1 MPRWYNYFVTQLALF
16 IWKEFFLNTANPVIF
31 LVAHLVPSATS
42 GSSASSLAIMPVTGG
57 SLDPVG
63 APSVHSSLTGKVIE
77 GISIVDSCTALSESY
92 GAVDF
97 CLLGWDTARILNVL
111 QRVLPDVRR
120 LVGERVID
128 MSTFDS
134 VLKTMPGGAPFKV
147 EPPAGDLKPSG
158 ALDYVLDFYKSTLD
172 YLAASQYESGTAS
185 TGSSTALGEPA
196 NAPLIGVGGDPEY
209 VAKLVDAFGDDWVAL
224 DANDGLYDAVLVLNP
239 YIVLDDGSLKP
250 FASAFIEDF
259 DSSWDNVYKNSYVRD
274 FMERLDVD
282 VIRGLIDET
291 AWCGMLDYRIW
302 LLLQEGK
309 KVIVSNVRFHEEVS
323 VIHSRNGIS
332 VHVSSADDMELGVP
346 DVAGNVFDILVVDD
360 GSPDGL
366 KHQAKNIEYLTH

>member
-1 MPRWYNYFVTQLALF
+1 M
-16 IWKEFFLNTANPVIF
+16 NTANPVIF

-63 APSVHSSLTGKVIE
+63 APSVHSSLTGKVID
-77 GISIVDSCTALSESY
+77 GASIVDSCTALSESY

-111 QRVLPDVRR
+111 RRVLPDVRR

-172 YLAASQYESGTAS
+172 YLAASQYESGTVS
-185 TGSSTALGEPA
+185 TDSSTALGEPT
-196 NAPLIGVGGDPEY
+196 NAPLIGVGGDPEH

-239 YIVLDDGSLKP
+239 YIVLGDGSLKP
-250 FASAFIEDF
+250 FASAFVEDF
-259 DSSWDNVYKNSYVRD
+259 DSSWDNTYKNSYVRD

-309 KVIVSNVRFHEEVS
+309 KVIVSNVRFPEEVS

-332 VHVSSADDMELGVP
+332 VYVSSADDMEQGVP

-360 GSPDGL
+360 GTPDGL
-366 KHQAKNIEYLTH
+366 KHQAKNIEDLTH

>member
-1 MPRWYNYFVTQLALF
+1 M
-16 IWKEFFLNTANPVIF
+16 NTANPVIF

-63 APSVHSSLTGKVIE
+63 APSVHSSLTGKVID
-77 GISIVDSCTALSESY
+77 GASIVDSCTALSESY

-120 LVGERVID
+120 LVGERIID

-185 TGSSTALGEPA
+185 TNSSTTLGEPT

-209 VAKLVDAFGDDWVAL
+209 VAKLVDAFGGDWVVL

-239 YIVLDDGSLKP
+239 YIVLGDGSLKP
-250 FASAFIEDF
+250 FASAFVEDF

-309 KVIVSNVRFHEEVS
+309 KVIVSNVRFPEEVS

-332 VHVSSADDMELGVP
+332 VHVSSTDDMELGVP

>member
-1 MPRWYNYFVTQLALF
+1 M
-16 IWKEFFLNTANPVIF
+16 NTANPVIF
-31 LVAHLVPSATS
+31 LVAHLIPSATS

-63 APSVHSSLTGKVIE
+63 ALSVHSSLTGKVID
-77 GISIVDSCTALSESY
+77 GVSIVDSCTALSESY

-134 VLKTMPGGAPFKV
+134 VLKTMPNGAPFKV
-147 EPPAGDLKPSG
+147 EPPSASLEPGE
-158 ALDYVLDFYKSTLD
+158 ALDYVLDFYNSTLD
-172 YLAASQYESGTAS
+172 YLAASQYEDGSLHSAS
-185 TGSSTALGEPA
+185 SAVLGEPT
-196 NAPLIGVGGDPEY
+196 NAPVIGIGGTPER
-209 VAKLVDAFGDDWVAL
+209 VAKLVEAFGDDWVAL

-239 YIVLDDGSLKP
+239 YIVLEDGALKP
-250 FASAFIEDF
+250 FTEAFIEDF
-259 DSSWDNVYKNSYVRD
+259 DSSWSNAYKNPYVRD

-282 VIRGLIDET
+282 VIRGLIDEK

-302 LLLQEGK
+302 ALLREGK
-309 KVIVSNVRFHEEVS
+309 KVLVSNVRFPDEVD
-323 VIHSRNGIS
+323 VIHSRNGLS
-332 VHVSSADDMELGVP
+332 VRVASSTSIEQGVP
-346 DVAGNVFDILVVDD
+346 DVADSIFDILVVDD
-360 GSPDGL
+360 GSPSGL
-366 KHQAKNIEYLTH
+366 EQQARNIEELTR

>member
-1 MPRWYNYFVTQLALF
+1 M
-16 IWKEFFLNTANPVIF
+16 NTANPVIF

-63 APSVHSSLTGKVIE
+63 APSVHSSLTGKVID
-77 GISIVDSCTALSESY
+77 GASIVDSCTSLSESY

-147 EPPAGDLKPSG
+147 EPPAGDLKPSS

-172 YLAASQYESGTAS
+172 YLAASQYENGTVS
-185 TGSSTALGEPA
+185 TGSSTALGEPT
-196 NAPLIGVGGDPEY
+196 NAPLIGVGGDPER
-209 VAKLVDAFGDDWVAL
+209 VAKLVDAFGEDWVTL

-239 YIVLDDGSLKP
+239 YIVLDNGSLKP
-250 FASAFIEDF
+250 FASAFVEDF

-309 KVIVSNVRFHEEVS
+309 KVIVSNVRFPEEVS

-332 VHVSSADDMELGVP
+332 VHVSSVDDMEQGVP

-366 KHQAKNIEYLTH
+366 KHQAKNIEDLTH

>member
-1 MPRWYNYFVTQLALF
+1 M
-16 IWKEFFLNTANPVIF
+16 NTANPVIF

-92 GAVDF
+92 GTVDF

-147 EPPAGDLKPSG
+147 EPPAGDLKPSS

-172 YLAASQYESGTAS
+172 YLAASQYENGS
-185 TGSSTALGEPA
+185 TPTNSATPLGEPT
-196 NAPLIGVGGDPEY
+196 NAPLIGVGGTPER
-209 VAKLVDAFGDDWVAL
+209 VTKLVEAFGEDWVVL

-259 DSSWDNVYKNSYVRD
+259 DSSWDNAYKNPYVRD

-309 KVIVSNVRFHEEVS
+309 KVIVSNVRFPEEVS

-332 VHVSSADDMELGVP
+332 VHVSSTDDMELGVP
-346 DVAGNVFDILVVDD
+346 DIAGNVFDILVVDD

-366 KHQAKNIEYLTH
+366 KHQAKNIEDLTH